1 MNNNFFIT
9 TAFNPNPAKTITAH
23 FKNGTSA
30 QYTMD
35 IFNLLISDSDIER
48 IIDDATGKIIYHK

>member
-1 MNNNFFIT
+1 MNNNFFIA
-9 TAFNPNPAKTITAH
+9 TAFNPNLAKTITAH

-35 IFNLLISDSDIER
+35 IYNLLISDNDVECITDGE
-48 IIDDATGKIIYHK
+48 TGEIIYIK